1 MALSLSF
8 FALAMS
14 FFAMG
19 MSYLNKAKNMPQA
32 TEANVAEMKKTKN
45 NGMAFL
51 TIGISFISIAIVFA
65 MK

>member
-14 FFAMG
+14 FFTMG
-19 MSYLNKAKNMPQA
+19 MSYLNKAKKMPQV
-32 TEANVAEMKKTKN
+32 TEANVAEMKKMKN
-45 NGMAFL
+45 NGVAFL
-51 TIGISFISIAIVFA
+51 TISISFICVAIVFA